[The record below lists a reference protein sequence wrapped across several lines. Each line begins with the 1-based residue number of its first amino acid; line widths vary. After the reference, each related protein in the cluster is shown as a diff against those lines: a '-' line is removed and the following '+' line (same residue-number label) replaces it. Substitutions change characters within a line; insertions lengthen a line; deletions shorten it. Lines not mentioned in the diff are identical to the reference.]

1 MSQQDGIRA
10 LACRA
15 LLGLSHEPRIRQILV
30 ESQLALALT
39 ELMRMPV
46 MLLNRAAGARDLEVG
61 VGACVGG
68 WVWVYIYI
76 YLYICIYRYRYIY
89 I

>member
-61 VGACVGG
+61 VGGWLGGCVY
-68 WVWVYIYI
+68 VYIYLSI
-76 YLYICIYRYRYIY
+76 YM
-89 I
+89 